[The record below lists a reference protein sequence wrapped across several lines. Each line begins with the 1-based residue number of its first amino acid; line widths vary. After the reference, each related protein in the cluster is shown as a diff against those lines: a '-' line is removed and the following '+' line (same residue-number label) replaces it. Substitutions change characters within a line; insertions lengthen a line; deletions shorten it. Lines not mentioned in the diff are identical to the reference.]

1 MVWHL
6 LDSTSLCSVL
16 SLTICLLITWILV
29 QSFRT
34 HPVPP
39 TLATGMFTHVVLS
52 TRTFPRL
59 PFTCLISAHPSDL
72 TTAIKP
78 LGRLSLASLLG
89 QILITLSN
97 YSL

>member
-6 LDSTSLCSVL
+6 LDFTSLCSVL
-16 SLTICLLITWILV
+16 SLTMCLLITWILV
-29 QSFRT
+29 QNLRT
-34 HPVPP
+34 HHASP
-39 TLATGMFTHVVLS
+39 TLATGTFTHAVLS
-52 TRTFPRL
+52 ARTCPRL

-72 TTAIKP
+72 TTAIKS

-89 QILITLSN
+89 QVPITLSN